1 MDTGTK
7 TETGLA
13 GTPMC
18 GIVGIWKRNGERAD
32 PALAE
37 RMLATILH
45 RGPDGGGVWSE
56 GRIALGHRRLS
67 IIDLSAAGHQPM
79 LTADRRGVLTYNGEI
94 YNYPELR
101 LQLQQEGV
109 SFVGT
114 SDTEVLLAALHAWG
128 PERTIPLLNGM
139 FAFAYLD
146 LRCGALW
153 LARDRL
159 GIKPLYVAEAGQELL
174 FASEVKAILAHPGAV
189 KQVDEAALNRSFL
202 TRRRSHDT
210 LFAGVTGLP
219 SGSWWKVTPDGMTK
233 HRYFDVETALDRK
246 RLTDNHRSIDLKT
259 VTEALERNLR
269 ESVRIHLASDA
280 PIAAMCS
287 GGVDSSLVA
296 AYAGD
301 DRPGMVGYV
310 AEAPVGSGEAA
321 QALRVGRHIK
331 IPIREVAV
339 PREDYLRLWPVCNW
353 HLDSPAHH
361 PSEPALLSVAKT
373 CRADGIKVL
382 LTGEGAD
389 ELFGGYPWHVAAH
402 RYWRRWKWLSAM
414 VPSRLGKRASTR
426 QHAFPLQQPVM
437 SSTHHRRR
445 SRMALAADAE
455 RDFLPRRLFA
465 SLPGIDQLSDRALVV
480 SGLTDLV
487 EHLSWVL
494 HRHDHISMAAS
505 IEMRVPFLENCLI
518 DFGMHLPSPV
528 KLRRSQA
535 KWALKTVALK
545 RLPRD
550 VVFARKKGFPMP
562 HSYTDG
568 TEQILL
574 GGLLADQLQ
583 WSRATTE
590 FIVDDLRHDIDM
602 RFLMVGTEIWLR
614 QQFGNET
621 SAAIGE
627 QLLAHAR

>member
-1 MDTGTK
+1 
-7 TETGLA
+7 
-13 GTPMC
+13 MC
-18 GIVGIWKRNGERAD
+18 GLVGIWRRNGTGAD
-32 PALAE
+32 PALIE

-56 GRIALGHRRLS
+56 GRLALGHRRLS
-67 IIDLSAAGHQPM
+67 IIDLSTAGHQPM
-79 LTADRRGVLTYNGEI
+79 LSSDRRGVLAYNGEI
-94 YNYPELR
+94 YNYPALR

-109 SFVGT
+109 AFIGT
-114 SDTEVLLAALHAWG
+114 SDTEVVLAALHSWG

-139 FAFAYLD
+139 FAFAYFD
-146 LRCGALW
+146 LRCGVLW

-174 FASEVKAILAHPGAV
+174 FASEVKAILAHPGVV
-189 KQVDEAALNRSFL
+189 KQVDEAALRRAFL
-202 TRRRSHDT
+202 ARRRSHDT
-210 LFAGVTGLP
+210 LFAGITGVP
-219 SGSWWKVTPDGMTK
+219 SGSWWKVTDDGIAE
-233 HRYFDVETALDRK
+233 HRYFDLETALDRQ
-246 RLTDNHRSIDLKT
+246 RLTDNHRSIDLEN
-259 VTEALERNLR
+259 VTATLERDLR

-310 AEAPVGSGEAA
+310 ADVPVGSGEAT

-339 PREDYLRLWPVCNW
+339 SREEYLRLWPVCIW
-353 HLDSPAHH
+353 YLDSPAHH
-361 PSEPALLSVAKT
+361 PSEPALLSVART

-389 ELFGGYPWHVAAH
+389 ELFGGYPWHAAAH
-402 RYWRRWKWLSAM
+402 GCWRRWEWLSALA
-414 VPSRLGKRASTR
+414 PSLLRSRAASR
-426 QHAFPLQQPVM
+426 QRGFPLQQSFM
-437 SSTHHRRR
+437 SGKRYRCR

-455 RDFLPRRLFA
+455 RELLPRRLFA
-465 SLPGIDQLSDRALVV
+465 SLPGIDRLSDRALVV

-494 HRHDHISMAAS
+494 HRHDHMSMAAS
-505 IEMRVPFLENCLI
+505 VEMRVPFLENQLI
-518 DFGMHLPSPV
+518 DFGMHLPRAA
-528 KLRRSQA
+528 KLRRGQG

-550 VVFARKKGFPMP
+550 VVYARKKGFPIP
-562 HSYTDG
+562 SAYTEG
-568 TEQILL
+568 TERILL

-583 WSRATTE
+583 WSRATTD
-590 FIVDDLRHDIDM
+590 FVVDDLRHDIDL
-602 RFLMVGTEIWLR
+602 RFLLVGTEIWLR
-614 QQFGNET
+614 QQFSSET
-621 SAAIGE
+621 SDAIGE
-627 QLLAHAR
+627 QLVAHAR

>member
-1 MDTGTK
+1 
-7 TETGLA
+7 
-13 GTPMC
+13 MC

-32 PALAE
+32 PALIE

-79 LTADRRGVLTYNGEI
+79 LTSDRRGVLAYNGEI

-101 LQLQQEGV
+101 LLLQKEGV
-109 SFVGT
+109 LFVGT
-114 SDTEVLLAALHAWG
+114 SDTEVLLAALHSWG
-128 PERTIPLLNGM
+128 PERTISLLNGM
-139 FAFAYLD
+139 FAFAYCD
-146 LRCGALW
+146 LRSGALW

-159 GIKPLYVAEAGQELL
+159 GIKPLYIAEAGQEFL
-174 FASEVKAILAHPGAV
+174 FASEVKAILAHPGVV
-189 KQVDEAALNRSFL
+189 KQVDEAALNRAFL

-210 LFAGVTGLP
+210 LFAGITGLP
-219 SGSWWKVTPDGMTK
+219 SGSWWKLTSDGVEK
-233 HRYFDVETALDRK
+233 HRYFDLETALDRK
-246 RLTDNHRSIDLKT
+246 RLTDNHRSIDSRN
-259 VTEALERNLR
+259 VTETLERNLR

-287 GGVDSSLVA
+287 GGVDSSLIA

-310 AEAPVGSGEAA
+310 ADAPVGSGEAA

-331 IPIREVAV
+331 IPIHEVAV
-339 PREDYLRLWPVCNW
+339 SREEYLRLWPVCIW
-353 HLDSPAHH
+353 YLDSPAHH
-361 PSEPALLSVAKT
+361 PSEPALLSVART

-389 ELFGGYPWHVAAH
+389 ELFGGYPWHAAAH
-402 RYWRRWKWLSAM
+402 RYWRRWDWLSVVA
-414 VPSRLGKRASTR
+414 PFLLRNRASSR
-426 QHAFPLQQPVM
+426 QRGFPLQQSIM
-437 SSTHHRRR
+437 SSKRYRRR
-445 SRMALAADAE
+445 SRMALAADVE
-455 RDFLPRRLFA
+455 RDFLPRRLFET
-465 SLPGIDQLSDRALVV
+465 LPGIDRLSDRALVV

-494 HRHDHISMAAS
+494 HRHDHMSMAAS
-505 IEMRVPFLENCLI
+505 MEMRVPFLENRLI
-518 DFGMHLPSPV
+518 DFGMHLPSAV
-528 KLRRSQA
+528 KLRRGQG

-550 VVFARKKGFPMP
+550 VVFARKKGFPIP
-562 HSYTDG
+562 GAYTAG
-568 TEQILL
+568 TERILL

-583 WSRATTE
+583 WSKATTE
-590 FIVDDLRHDIDM
+590 FIVDDLRHDIDL
-602 RFLMVGTEIWLR
+602 RFLLVGTEIWLR
-614 QQFGNET
+614 QQFGNEG
-621 SAAIGE
+621 SDAIGE
-627 QLLAHAR
+627 KLVAGIRNDDQ

>member
-1 MDTGTK
+1 
-7 TETGLA
+7 
-13 GTPMC
+13 MC
-18 GIVGIWKRNGERAD
+18 GIVGIWQRNGAGAD
-32 PALAE
+32 PALIE

-56 GRIALGHRRLS
+56 GRLALGHRRLS

-79 LTADRRGVLTYNGEI
+79 LSSDRRGVLAYNGEI
-94 YNYPELR
+94 YNYPALR

-109 SFVGT
+109 AFVGT
-114 SDTEVLLAALHAWG
+114 SDTEVVLAALHSWG

-139 FAFAYLD
+139 FAFAYSD

-159 GIKPLYVAEAGQELL
+159 GIKPLYVAEAGQEFL
-174 FASEVKAILAHPGAV
+174 FASEVKAILAHPGVV
-189 KQVDEAALNRSFL
+189 KKVDEAALNRAFL
-202 TRRRSHDT
+202 ARRRSHDT
-210 LFAGVTGLP
+210 LFAGITGVP
-219 SGSWWKVTPDGMTK
+219 SGSWWKLTGDGITK
-233 HRYFDVETALDRK
+233 HRYFDLETALDRK
-246 RLTDNHRSIDLKT
+246 RLTDNHRSIDLKN
-259 VTEALERNLR
+259 VTDTLESDLR
-269 ESVRIHLASDA
+269 KSVGIHLASDA

-310 AEAPVGSGEAA
+310 ADAPVGSGEAA
-321 QALRVGRHIK
+321 QAVRVGRHIK
-331 IPIREVAV
+331 LPIHEVAV
-339 PREDYLRLWPVCNW
+339 PREEYLRLWPVCIW
-353 HLDSPAHH
+353 YLDSPAHH
-361 PSEPALLSVAKT
+361 PSEPALLSVART

-389 ELFGGYPWHVAAH
+389 ELFGGYPWHAAAH
-402 RYWRRWKWLSAM
+402 RYWWRWEWLSA
-414 VPSRLGKRASTR
+414 VTPSLLRSRAASR
-426 QHAFPLQQPVM
+426 QRGFPLQQSFM
-437 SSTHHRRR
+437 SSKRYRRR
-445 SRMALAADAE
+445 SRTALAADAE
-455 RDFLPRRLFA
+455 REFLPRRLFE
-465 SLPGIDQLSDRALVV
+465 SLPGIGRLSDRALVV

-505 IEMRVPFLENCLI
+505 IEMRVPFLENRLI
-518 DFGMHLPSPV
+518 DFGMHLPRSV
-528 KLRRSQA
+528 KLRRGQS
-535 KWALKTVALK
+535 KWALKIVALK

-550 VVFARKKGFPMP
+550 VVYAQKKGFPIP
-562 HSYTDG
+562 SAYTDG
-568 TEQILL
+568 TERILL

-590 FIVDDLRHDIDM
+590 FIVDDLSYDIDL

-614 QQFGNET
+614 QQFGSET
-621 SAAIGE
+621 ADAIGE
-627 QLLAHAR
+627 KLLAHAR

>member
-1 MDTGTK
+1 
-7 TETGLA
+7 
-13 GTPMC
+13 MC
-18 GIVGIWKRNGERAD
+18 GIAGIWQRNGAGAD
-32 PALAE
+32 PALIE

-79 LTADRRGVLTYNGEI
+79 LSSDRRGVLAYNGEI
-94 YNYPELR
+94 YNYPALR

-109 SFVGT
+109 AFVGR
-114 SDTEVLLAALHAWG
+114 SDTEVVLAALHSWG

-139 FAFAYLD
+139 FAFAYFD

-159 GIKPLYVAEAGQELL
+159 GIKPLYVAEAGQAFL
-174 FASEVKAILAHPGAV
+174 FASEVKAILAHPGVV
-189 KQVDEAALNRSFL
+189 KQVDEAALNRTFL
-202 TRRRSHDT
+202 ARRRSHDT
-210 LFAGVTGLP
+210 LFTGITGVP
-219 SGSWWKVTPDGMTK
+219 SGSWWKVADDGIAK

-246 RLTDNHRSIDLKT
+246 RLTDSHRSIDLKNVIET
-259 VTEALERNLR
+259 LDRDLR

-287 GGVDSSLVA
+287 GGVDSSLIA

-310 AEAPVGSGEAA
+310 ADVPVGSGEAA

-331 IPIREVAV
+331 MPIREVAV
-339 PREDYLRLWPVCNW
+339 PREEYLRLWPVCIW
-353 HLDSPAHH
+353 YLDSPAHH
-361 PSEPALLSVAKT
+361 PSEPALLSVART

-389 ELFGGYPWHVAAH
+389 ELFGGYPWHAAAH
-402 RYWRRWKWLSAM
+402 RYWQRWEWLSA
-414 VPSRLGKRASTR
+414 VATSLLRSRAPFR
-426 QHAFPLQQPVM
+426 QRGFPLQQSIM
-437 SSTHHRRR
+437 SSKRYRRR

-455 RDFLPRRLFA
+455 REFLPRRLFE
-465 SLPGIDQLSDRALVV
+465 SLPGIDRLSDRALVV

-494 HRHDHISMAAS
+494 HRHDHMSMAAS
-505 IEMRVPFLENCLI
+505 IEMRVPFLENRLI
-518 DFGMHLPSPV
+518 DFGMHLPRSV
-528 KLRRSQA
+528 KLRHGQG

-550 VVFARKKGFPMP
+550 VVYAKKKGFPIP
-562 HSYTDG
+562 SAYTDG
-568 TEQILL
+568 TERILL
-574 GGLLADQLQ
+574 DGLLADQLQ

-590 FIVDDLRHDIDM
+590 FIVDDLRHDIDL

-614 QQFGNET
+614 QQFGSET
-621 SAAIGE
+621 SDAIGE
-627 QLLAHAR
+627 KLLAHAR